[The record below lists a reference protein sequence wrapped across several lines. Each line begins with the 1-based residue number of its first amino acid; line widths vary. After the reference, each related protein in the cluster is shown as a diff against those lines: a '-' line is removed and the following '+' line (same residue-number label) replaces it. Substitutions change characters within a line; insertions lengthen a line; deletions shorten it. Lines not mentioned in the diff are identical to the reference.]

1 MLFRKSSSGSLLK
14 DEQLI
19 RLYQQSKDTN
29 YVGEL
34 YRRYTHLVYGVCLK
48 YLKDPEESKDAV
60 MQIFEQLLGVL
71 KKQEITNFNNW
82 LHVLTRN
89 HCLMQL
95 RIEKT
100 QAEKMKA
107 LARTGLNTDSNP
119 DADYSQLLLEA
130 KMETLE
136 KGLTQIPAEQRQCL
150 ELFYLHQ
157 KSYKE
162 IADITG
168 YDLTK
173 IKSYLQNGKRNL
185 KIYLDRHHDQL

>member
-1 MLFRKSSSGSLLK
+1 MLFRKSASGSLLK
-14 DEQLI
+14 DEELI
-19 RLYQQSKDTN
+19 RLYQQTKDSN

-71 KKQEITNFNNW
+71 KKQEVTSFNNW

-95 RIEKT
+95 RAVKTKDEKV
-100 QAEKMKA
+100 KA
-107 LARTGLNTDSNP
+107 LARNGLLTEAAP
-119 DADYSQLLLEA
+119 EEEFPELVLEA
-130 KMETLE
+130 KIENLE
-136 KGLTQIPAEQRQCL
+136 KGLAQIPAEQRQCV
-150 ELFYLHQ
+150 ELFYLHR

-168 YDLTK
+168 FDLNK
-173 IKSYLQNGKRNL
+173 IKSYIQNGKRNL
-185 KIYLDRHHDQL
+185 KIYLDRRHD

>member
-1 MLFRKSSSGSLLK
+1 MLFRKSASGSLLK
-14 DEQLI
+14 DEELI
-19 RLYQQSKDTN
+19 RLYQQTKDSN

-71 KKQEITNFNNW
+71 KKQEVTNFNNW

-89 HCLMQL
+89 HCLMML
-95 RIEKT
+95 RAEKT
-100 QAEKMKA
+100 KEEKVKA
-107 LARTGLNTDSNP
+107 LARNGLLTDAPP
-119 DADYSQLLLEA
+119 DTEFPQLLLEA
-130 KMETLE
+130 KIETLE
-136 KGLTQIPAEQRQCL
+136 KGLSQIPAEQRQCV

-168 YDLTK
+168 YDLNK
-173 IKSYLQNGKRNL
+173 IKSYIQNGKRNL
-185 KIYLDRHHDQL
+185 KIYFDRYHE

>member
-14 DEQLI
+14 DEELI
-19 RLYQQSKDTN
+19 RLYQQTKDNT

-71 KKQEITNFNNW
+71 KKQEVTHFYNW

-89 HCLMQL
+89 HCLMKL
-95 RIEKT
+95 RADKTKEEKV
-100 QAEKMKA
+100 KA
-107 LARTGLNTDSNP
+107 LARNGLLTEASP
-119 DADYSQLLLEA
+119 DTEMPELILDA
-130 KMETLE
+130 KIETLE
-136 KGLTQIPAEQRQCL
+136 KGLAHIPPEQRQCV
-150 ELFYLHQ
+150 ELFYLHK

-162 IADITG
+162 IAELTG
-168 YDLTK
+168 YDLNK
-173 IKSYLQNGKRNL
+173 IKSYIQNGKRNL
-185 KIYLDRHHDQL
+185 KIYIDRRHD

>member
-14 DEQLI
+14 DEELI
-19 RLYQQSKDTN
+19 RLYQQTNDSN

-71 KKQEITNFNNW
+71 KKQEITHFYNW

-89 HCLMQL
+89 HCLMKL
-95 RIEKT
+95 RAEKT
-100 QAEKMKA
+100 KDEKVKA
-107 LARTGLNTDSNP
+107 LARNGLLSETSLDTELP
-119 DADYSQLLLEA
+119 EVILDA
-130 KMETLE
+130 KIETLE
-136 KGLTQIPAEQRQCL
+136 KGLAQIPPEQRQCV
-150 ELFYLHQ
+150 ELFYLHK

-162 IADITG
+162 IAEITG
-168 YDLTK
+168 YDLNK
-173 IKSYLQNGKRNL
+173 IKSYIQNGKRNL
-185 KIYLDRHHDQL
+185 KIYIDRHHD

>member
-1 MLFRKSSSGSLLK
+1 MLFRKSTSGSQLK
-14 DEQLI
+14 DEELI
-19 RLYQQSKDTN
+19 RLYQQTKDSN

-71 KKQEITNFNNW
+71 KKQEVTHFNNW

-95 RIEKT
+95 RAVKTKDEKV
-100 QAEKMKA
+100 KA
-107 LARTGLNTDSNP
+107 LSRNGLLTEAAP
-119 DADYSQLLLEA
+119 DEEFPEMLLEA
-130 KMETLE
+130 KIEKLE
-136 KGLTQIPAEQRQCL
+136 QGLAQIPAEQRQCV
-150 ELFYLHQ
+150 ELFYLHR

-168 YDLTK
+168 FDLNK
-173 IKSYLQNGKRNL
+173 IKSYIQNGKRNL
-185 KIYLDRHHDQL
+185 KIYLDRHHD

>member
-1 MLFRKSSSGSLLK
+1 MLFRKSTAGSLLP
-14 DEQLI
+14 DEELI
-19 RLYQQSKDTN
+19 RLYQQSRDSN

-60 MQIFEQLLGVL
+60 MQIFEQLLGTL
-71 KKQEITNFNNW
+71 KKQEVTHFHNW

-95 RIEKT
+95 RADKT
-100 QAEKMKA
+100 KEEKMKA
-107 LARTGLNTDSNP
+107 LTRHGLSADLTGEAENTP
-119 DADYSQLLLEA
+119 LLLEA
-130 KMETLE
+130 KIENLE
-136 KGLTQIPAEQRQCL
+136 QGLAQIPAEQRQCV

-162 IADITG
+162 IADLTG
-168 YDLTK
+168 YDLNK
-173 IKSYLQNGKRNL
+173 IKSYIQNGKRNL
-185 KIYLDRHHDQL
+185 KIYLEQHRHDQ

>member
-1 MLFRKSSSGSLLK
+1 MLFRKKTSGSLLK
-14 DEQLI
+14 DEELI
-19 RLYQQSKDTN
+19 RLYQQTKDSN

-71 KKQEITNFNNW
+71 KKQEVTNFNNW

-89 HCLMQL
+89 HCLMML
-95 RIEKT
+95 RAEKT
-100 QAEKMKA
+100 KEEKVKA
-107 LARTGLNTDSNP
+107 LARNGLLTDAPP
-119 DADYSQLLLEA
+119 DTEFPQLLLEA
-130 KMETLE
+130 KIETLE
-136 KGLTQIPAEQRQCL
+136 KGLSQIPAEQRQCV

-168 YDLTK
+168 YDLNK
-173 IKSYLQNGKRNL
+173 IKSYIQNGKRNL
-185 KIYLDRHHDQL
+185 KIYFDRYHE

>member
-19 RLYQQSKDTN
+19 QLYQQSKDGN

-60 MQIFEQLLGVL
+60 MQIFEQLLRVL
-71 KKQEITNFNNW
+71 KKQEVTNFNNW

-89 HCLMQL
+89 HCLMHL
-95 RIEKT
+95 RAAKT
-100 QAEKMKA
+100 QAEKLKA
-107 LARTGLNTDSNP
+107 LARTGLPAAVNAETDYAP
-119 DADYSQLLLEA
+119 LLLETKIEA
-130 KMETLE
+130 LE

-168 YDLTK
+168 YDLNK

-185 KIYLDRHHDQL
+185 KIHLDRDYDQL

>member
-1 MLFRKSSSGSLLK
+1 MLFRKSTAGSLLP
-14 DEQLI
+14 DEELI
-19 RLYQQSKDTN
+19 RLYQQSHDSN

-48 YLKDPEESKDAV
+48 YLKDPEESKDSV
-60 MQIFEQLLGVL
+60 MQIFEQLLSTL
-71 KKQEITNFNNW
+71 KKQEVTHFHNW

-95 RIEKT
+95 RAEKT
-100 QAEKMKA
+100 KAEKIKV
-107 LARTGLNTDSNP
+107 LTHHGLSAELVGEAENAP
-119 DADYSQLLLEA
+119 LLLEA
-130 KMETLE
+130 KIETLE
-136 KGLTQIPAEQRQCL
+136 EGLAQIPAEQRQCV

-168 YDLTK
+168 YDLNK
-173 IKSYLQNGKRNL
+173 IKSYIQNGKRNL
-185 KIYLDRHHDQL
+185 KKYLEKRRYD

>member
-14 DEQLI
+14 DEELI
-19 RLYQQSKDTN
+19 RLYQQTKDSN

-48 YLKDPEESKDAV
+48 YLKNSEESKDAV

-71 KKQEITNFNNW
+71 KKQEVTNFNNW

-95 RIEKT
+95 RAVKTKDEKV
-100 QAEKMKA
+100 KA
-107 LARTGLNTDSNP
+107 LAQNGLLMEAGP
-119 DADYSQLLLEA
+119 DEEFPEMVLEA
-130 KMETLE
+130 KIENLE
-136 KGLTQIPAEQRQCL
+136 KGLAQIPAEQRQCL
-150 ELFYLHQ
+150 ELFYLHR

-168 YDLTK
+168 FDLNK
-173 IKSYLQNGKRNL
+173 IKSYIQNGKRNL
-185 KIYLDRHHDQL
+185 KIYLDRHHD